1 MTKEAE
7 LQTERVRAAFEQI
20 PVAALATMT
29 NAALMVAVLVAD
41 GQGSGT
47 YTWLGAA
54 VLVAAARLAAWWAYR
69 RAGPAIA
76 QHRRWSATSI
86 CGALAAGLLWG
97 GGSVLLFPQTEI
109 HQLFWA
115 FVIAGMCAG
124 AAALHYAHL
133 PSALAFIIPA
143 GGLLAIRFALEG
155 SGRRFAA
162 AAMIGVFLVVLV
174 VTVRRSSRYFG
185 ETLRL
190 RLDLAERTR
199 ELDVSNAKL
208 RTEMAEHRAT
218 EASLRHAQKM
228 EAVGQLAGGI
238 AHDFNNVLQ
247 AVSGGIGL
255 IHRRAGDRAAV
266 ERLTGMVEE
275 AARRGASVTRRLLA
289 FSRREE
295 LRPAALDAGELLGGL
310 REVLSATLGPRIRV
324 EVEAEPG
331 LPPVLA
337 DRGQL
342 ETVLVNLATNAR
354 DAMPDG
360 GTLTLS
366 TRMHRAG
373 GEGGPGCL
381 KGAGPYV
388 HLAIADTG
396 QGMSADTL
404 ARASEP
410 FFTTKPQGQGTGLGL
425 AMARS
430 FAKGSGGALAIASE
444 PGQGTT
450 VSLWLPVTDREPSH
464 HPSPASAD
472 WMPPPAGQGR
482 RPRVLLVDDEPVVR
496 EVLAA
501 QLGEMGYEVAE
512 GGDGAAALDLLD
524 RGAPFDILVSDLAMP
539 GMDGV
544 ALIRA
549 AQGRRPGL
557 PAILVT
563 GYAGDAAALAV
574 GAAVD
579 GTFALLREPVTAQ
592 QLADQ
597 VAASLA
603 TAPAARLERTV

>member
-1 MTKEAE
+1 
-7 LQTERVRAAFEQI
+7 
-20 PVAALATMT
+20 
-29 NAALMVAVLVAD
+29 
-41 GQGSGT
+41 
-47 YTWLGAA
+47 
-54 VLVAAARLAAWWAYR
+54 
-69 RAGPAIA
+69 
-76 QHRRWSATSI
+76 
-86 CGALAAGLLWG
+86 
-97 GGSVLLFPQTEI
+97 
-109 HQLFWA
+109 
-115 FVIAGMCAG
+115 MCAG

-143 GGLLAIRFALEG
+143 GGLLAIRFALAG
-155 SGRRFAA
+155 SGRRCAA

-255 IHRRAGDRAAV
+255 IRRRAGDRAAV
-266 ERLTGMVEE
+266 ERLAGMVEE

-310 REVLSATLGPRIRV
+310 REVLSATLGAWIRV

-331 LPPVLA
+331 LPSVLA

-360 GTLTLS
+360 GMLTLS
-366 TRMHRAG
+366 ARVHRG
-373 GEGGPGCL
+373 EGEGGPGCL

-388 HLAIADTG
+388 RLVIADTG

-404 ARASEP
+404 
-410 FFTTKPQGQGTGLGL
+410 
-425 AMARS
+425 
-430 FAKGSGGALAIASE
+430 
-444 PGQGTT
+444 
-450 VSLWLPVTDREPSH
+450 
-464 HPSPASAD
+464 
-472 WMPPPAGQGR
+472 
-482 RPRVLLVDDEPVVR
+482 
-496 EVLAA
+496 
-501 QLGEMGYEVAE
+501 
-512 GGDGAAALDLLD
+512 
-524 RGAPFDILVSDLAMP
+524 
-539 GMDGV
+539 
-544 ALIRA
+544 
-549 AQGRRPGL
+549 
-557 PAILVT
+557 
-563 GYAGDAAALAV
+563 
-574 GAAVD
+574 
-579 GTFALLREPVTAQ
+579 
-592 QLADQ
+592 
-597 VAASLA
+597 
-603 TAPAARLERTV
+603 